1 MAYKN
6 GNYATLEALQ
16 FEMRKDPHLTHL
28 YEYDRPTAVSPMG
41 KVIDLYKEFGSPR
54 TTDWAPIDEEWL
66 MGACLGMA
74 MTGVRSIVRL
84 PTMTSVRSYELAFN
98 QLGKLRYMTGGQ
110 VAMPMVVWQM
120 AQGRSAGLAGQHADS
135 GQESLYGTIPGVKVV
150 VPSNPYDAKGLMH
163 AALRDP
169 DPVIYF
175 HYSAQID
182 SIRVDVPDED
192 YVVPIGE
199 AAVRQEGKD
208 ITIVGYGPAAVEIS
222 KAAEGLKK
230 ANIDAEL
237 IDPRTIKP
245 MPVDAIVT
253 SARKTGKLLV
263 VDHGWNSFGT
273 SGELIAAVVTRVPGV
288 RANRITFPDAPP
300 PGEAGMI
307 AWMTPDAPKIV
318 DAAKKML
325 EA

>member
-16 FEMRKDPHLTHL
+16 FEMQKDPHLTHL

-41 KVIDLYKEFGSPR
+41 KVIDLYKEFGFPR

-110 VAMPMVVWQM
+110 LSIPMVIWQM
-120 AQGRSAGLAGQHADS
+120 GAGRGAGSAGQHADA
-135 GQESLYGTIPGVKVV
+135 GQESLYASIPGVKVV

-169 DPVIYF
+169 DPVVFF
-175 HYSAQID
+175 HYGQID
-182 SIRVDVPDED
+182 SVRTDVPDGD

-199 AAVRQEGKD
+199 AAVRQEGTD
-208 ITIVGYGPAAVEIS
+208 ITIVGFGPAYVEIG

-230 ANIDAEL
+230 ANINAEL
-237 IDPRTIKP
+237 IDPRSLKP
-245 MPVDAIVT
+245 LPIDAIVN
-253 SARKTGKLLV
+253 SAKKTGKLLV
-263 VDHGWNSFGT
+263 VDHGWNSYGT
-273 SGELIAAVVTRVPGV
+273 SGEIIASVVTRAPNV

-318 DAAKKML
+318 EAAKKMV